1 MTSSGVKADA
11 GSRNLA
17 KRGSWRRRAAF
28 ALAAALLLGA
38 PAAAFAHAVVFPKR
52 AEPGAYERYLLRVP
66 NERPGPTGR
75 VEIRFPA
82 GLRVVSFGDVP
93 GWTLEVKKDASGA
106 VTGAAW
112 TGTLP
117 PERFV
122 ELPFV
127 AVNPA
132 AGTRLVW
139 VVTQTYQNGE
149 RVDWSGP
156 EGSKTPASVTEI
168 AAADTGGGGGGST
181 GTYLGGA
188 ALVVALLALG
198 LALRRPDAAPRAG

>member
-1 MTSSGVKADA
+1 M
-11 GSRNLA
+11 
-17 KRGSWRRRAAF
+17 KRSSWRLRAGLC
-28 ALAAALLLGA
+28 ALAAAVVLGA
-38 PAAAFAHAVVFPKR
+38 PATVFAHAVVFPKR

-66 NERPGPTGR
+66 NERGVPTGR

-93 GWTLEVKKDASGA
+93 GWTLEVRKDASGA
-106 VTGAAW
+106 VVGAAW

-127 AVNPA
+127 AVNPK
-132 AGTRLVW
+132 AGTKLVW
-139 VVTQTYQNGE
+139 PVTQSYQGGE
-149 RVDWSGP
+149 RVEWNGP
-156 EGSKTPASVTEI
+156 EGSKTPASATEI
-168 AAADTGGGGGGST
+168 AAAETGGNGNT
-181 GTYLGGA
+181 GTYLGAA

-198 LALRRPDAAPRAG
+198 FALRRGAA